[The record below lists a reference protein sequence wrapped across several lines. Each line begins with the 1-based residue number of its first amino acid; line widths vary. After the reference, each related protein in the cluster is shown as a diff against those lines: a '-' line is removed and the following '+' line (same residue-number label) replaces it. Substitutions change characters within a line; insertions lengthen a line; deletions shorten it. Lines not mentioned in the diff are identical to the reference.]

1 MNLKPIARIRSPF
14 KGRCGTPRQGL
25 LAPNA
30 KYVLCLCIGLGLNC
44 TVPTHT
50 PLPPTTTANHTHP
63 HPINPNTNRGTI
75 VLEPGICRTSLD
87 QVGEFSHLWVL
98 FLFDQNT
105 NWTDA
110 LCSESERFTFTA
122 KIAPP
127 RLFGKRVG
135 VFSTRSPHRPNPV
148 GLTVVR
154 IDAVDTKTGCIHVS
168 GVDMTD
174 GTPILDVKPYI
185 PYDVVPDHRVP
196 AWVVAEDVPSW
207 ELRVDPPA
215 EEALR
220 EIVAERRSPFYAT
233 YEALV
238 ALLRDVLLQ
247 DPRSVHQGRGK
258 VMVTKGEVE
267 KDEGGEEEVE
277 PYTCNIDDIAVQFLA
292 LPDAIRVVKAFEE
305 ARDALD
311 HNSDGDEGEGEE
323 GEGGKGGVQSEAS
336 AKAKKVGLKKG
347 ATQ

>member
-1 MNLKPIARIRSPF
+1 M
-14 KGRCGTPRQGL
+14 
-25 LAPNA
+25 
-30 KYVLCLCIGLGLNC
+30 
-44 TVPTHT
+44 
-50 PLPPTTTANHTHP
+50 
-63 HPINPNTNRGTI
+63 
-75 VLEPGICRTSLD
+75 LEAGICRTSLD
-87 QVGEFSHLWVL
+87 KLSTFSHLWVI

-154 IDAVDTKTGCIHVS
+154 IESVSEKDGVINVS

-185 PYDVVPDHRVP
+185 PYDVVLDHRVP
-196 AWVVAEDVPSW
+196 EWVMAEDVPLW
-207 ELRVDPPA
+207 KLKIDPQA
-215 EEALR
+215 EESLR
-220 EIVAERRSPFYAT
+220 TIAAERKSPFYPT
-233 YEALV
+233 YDDLV

-247 DPRSVHQGRGK
+247 DVRSIHQGRGT
-258 VMVTKGEVE
+258 TK
-267 KDEGGEEEVE
+267 EETD
-277 PYTCNIDDIAVQFLA
+277 PDLDSYTCNVDDIAIEFLT
-292 LPDAIRVVKAFEE
+292 LVDSIRIVKAYEE

-311 HNSDGDEGEGEE
+311 HDSDDDKVLERETSAVEE
-323 GEGGKGGVQSEAS
+323 TAEEIESRQ
-336 AKAKKVGLKKG
+336 
-347 ATQ
+347 

>member
-1 MNLKPIARIRSPF
+1 MHGSDR
-14 KGRCGTPRQGL
+14 TPT
-25 LAPNA
+25 APPPQNR
-30 KYVLCLCIGLGLNC
+30 N
-44 TVPTHT
+44 THK
-50 PLPPTTTANHTHP
+50 HP
-63 HPINPNTNRGTI
+63 RGTI

-110 LCSESERFTFTA
+110 LCASESDRFTFTA

-135 VFSTRSPHRPNPV
+135 VFSTRSPHRPNPI

-154 IDAVDTKTGCIHVS
+154 VDRVDARTGCIHVS

-196 AWVVAEDVPSW
+196 PWVVAEDVPSW
-207 ELRVDPPA
+207 ELRVDPQA
-215 EEALR
+215 EAALR
-220 EIVAERRSPFYAT
+220 EIAAERASPFYAT

-258 VMVTKGEVE
+258 AMVVDVGKGAV
-267 KDEGGEEEVE
+267 DVGQGEEEVE

-292 LPDAIRVVKAFEE
+292 LPDAIRVVNAYEE

-311 HNSDGDEGEGEE
+311 HDSDGGGGGEQR
-323 GEGGKGGVQSEAS
+323 GKGGAQPPA
-336 AKAKKVGLKKG
+336 AKAEAGLKAGG